1 MKQLSGKVAVVTGAA
16 MGMGKCISELLLKEG
31 CHVALVDINQD
42 ALGEAEK
49 EFSLKGTCKSYVCD
63 ISDSKEV
70 LALAGKIETDMGK
83 VSVLVNNAG
92 IVFAKGLLE
101 MQEEQ
106 IKKILDV
113 NLASMFWTTKAFLPG
128 MISNREGH
136 VVNIASAGGILA
148 LPNLA
153 AYCASKFGVIGFTDS
168 MRQEMKKNRYKIG
181 FTYVC
186 PNTVGTGMFEGSKM
200 VTGTK
205 ELDPFDVSRKV
216 IGAIKKNQAAL
227 AIPSIPV
234 KFLTPLSKLILPV
247 KVMDFLNRLLGMWS
261 VNDSWKG
268 R

>member
-1 MKQLSGKVAVVTGAA
+1 MKHLSGKVAVVTGAA

-31 CHVALVDINQD
+31 CKVALVDINRD
-42 ALGEAEK
+42 I
-49 EFSLKGTCKSYVCD
+49 LKKTQSELSPIGFCESYVCD
-63 ISDSKEV
+63 ISDPAEV
-70 LALAGKIETDMGK
+70 STLAMKIEKSMGT

-92 IVFAKGLLE
+92 IVVAKGLLE
-101 MQEEQ
+101 MDEIQ

-113 NLASMFWTTKAFLPG
+113 NLTSMFWTTKAFLPG
-128 MISNREGH
+128 MISHDEGH
-136 VVNIASAGGILA
+136 VVNVASAGGILA

-168 MRQEMKKNRYKIG
+168 LRQEMKKNKHHIG

-200 VTGTK
+200 ATGTR
-205 ELDPFDVSRKV
+205 ELNPRDVSKK
-216 IGAIKKNQAAL
+216 IIKSIKKNQAAL

-234 KFLTPLSKLILPV
+234 KFLTPLTKLILPV
-247 KVMDFLNRLLGMWS
+247 NVMDFLNRLLGLWRI
-261 VNDSWKG
+261 NDSWKG

>member
-1 MKQLSGKVAVVTGAA
+1 MKHLSGKVAVVTGAA

-31 CHVALVDINQD
+31 CKVALVDINKD
-42 ALGEAEK
+42 
-49 EFSLKGTCKSYVCD
+49 SLKKTESELSSGGVCESYVCD
-63 ISDSKEV
+63 ISDPAEV
-70 LALAGKIETDMGK
+70 SALAGKIKKSMGK

-92 IVFAKGLLE
+92 IVVAKGLLE
-101 MQEEQ
+101 MDEIQ

-128 MISNREGH
+128 MISHNEGH

-168 MRQEMKKNRYKIG
+168 LRQEMKKNKHKIG
-181 FTYVC
+181 FSYVC

-200 VTGTK
+200 VIGTR
-205 ELDPFDVSRKV
+205 ELNPRDVSKKIV
-216 IGAIKKNQAAL
+216 KSIKKNQAAL

-247 KVMDFLNRLLGMWS
+247 NGMDFLNRLLGMWRI
-261 VNDSWKG
+261 NDSWKG

>member
-1 MKQLSGKVAVVTGAA
+1 MKHLSGKVAVVTGAA

-31 CHVALVDINQD
+31 CKVALIDINRD
-42 ALGEAEK
+42 I
-49 EFSLKGTCKSYVCD
+49 LKKTQSELSSSGFCESYVCN
-63 ISDSKEV
+63 ISEPAEV
-70 LALAGKIETDMGK
+70 SSLAMKIEKSMGT

-92 IVFAKGLLE
+92 IVVAKGLLE
-101 MQEEQ
+101 MDEIQ

-128 MISNREGH
+128 MISHDEGH

-168 MRQEMKKNRYKIG
+168 LRQEMKKNKHQIG

-200 VTGTK
+200 ATGTR
-205 ELDPFDVSRKV
+205 ELNPREVSKK
-216 IGAIKKNQAAL
+216 IIKSIKKNQAAL
-227 AIPSIPV
+227 AIPSIPI
-234 KFLTPLSKLILPV
+234 KFLTPLSKLILPIN
-247 KVMDFLNRLLGMWS
+247 VMDFLNRLLGLWRI
-261 VNDSWKG
+261 NDSWKG